1 MKIFKCENGSLK
13 EKEYICDTLKI
24 ITDEKQIISFVGAG
38 GKTSLIYA
46 LAKEFDKLGKKVIV
60 TTTTHMFMPEN
71 NVVLTENINDI
82 KNMLTKTNIVTVG
95 TQSEVLISSSDNS
108 CLNSREKIKGVSLDL
123 ASKLI
128 DIADI
133 VLVEADG
140 SKRLPLKVPA
150 NHEPV
155 IMEGTTMVIG
165 VAGLDALGKSISE
178 ICHRS
183 NLAAELL
190 DVDENHIITP
200 QDMAVILSSKK
211 GQRKNVNCD
220 YRVIINKADNINQID
235 EAKNI
240 ASELHNLGVYECA
253 ITTFR

>member
-1 MKIFKCENGSLK
+1 MKIFKCENGNLK
-13 EKEYICDTLKI
+13 EKEYIYDALKI
-24 ITDEKQIISFVGAG
+24 ITNEKQIISFVGAG

-46 LAKEFDKLGKKVIV
+46 LAKEFASLGKKVIV
-60 TTTTHMFMPEN
+60 TTTTNMFMPEN
-71 NVVLTENINDI
+71 DVVLTENINDI
-82 KNMLTKTNIVTVG
+82 KEMLTKTNVVTVG
-95 TQSEVLISSSDNS
+95 MQCEALVSSSNIS
-108 CLNSREKIKGVSLDL
+108 TSNSRKKIKGVSLDL

-165 VAGLDALGKSISE
+165 VAGLDALGKNISE
-178 ICHRS
+178 ICHRP
-183 NLAAELL
+183 NLVANLL
-190 DVDENHIITP
+190 NVEENHVITP
-200 QDMAVILSSKK
+200 HDIAVILSSKK
-211 GQRKNVNCD
+211 GQRKNVNCN
-220 YRVIINKADNINQID
+220 YRVIINKADNINQRD
-235 EAKNI
+235 EAKKI
-240 ASELHNLGVYECA
+240 VSELYNIGVYESA

>member
-1 MKIFKCENGSLK
+1 MKIFKCENGNLK
-13 EKEYICDTLKI
+13 EKECIYDALKI

-82 KNMLTKTNIVTVG
+82 KNMLNKTNIVTVG
-95 TQSEVLISSSDNS
+95 TQSDDLVIS
-108 CLNSREKIKGVSLDL
+108 CLNNRKKIKGVSLDL
-123 ASKLI
+123 ANKLI

-155 IMEGTTMVIG
+155 ILEDTTMVIG

-183 NLAAELL
+183 NLVAELL
-190 DVDENHIITP
+190 NVDENHIITP